1 MFFYKCSIKQ
11 SCKISNSIWIL
22 VKNFWTALGQE
33 GTNECSYDVLK
44 QSVFDGFD
52 GTTTVFERKGNVLYL
67 VDNFLFQS
75 VNIPKFMDCN
85 IT

>member
-1 MFFYKCSIKQ
+1 MFFYICSIRW

-22 VKNFWTALGQE
+22 VKNFSTALGQE

-44 QSVFDGFD
+44 QSVFDG
-52 GTTTVFERKGNVLYL
+52 TTTVFERKGNFIYL

-75 VNIPKFMDCN
+75 VNITKFMDC
-85 IT
+85 IIM